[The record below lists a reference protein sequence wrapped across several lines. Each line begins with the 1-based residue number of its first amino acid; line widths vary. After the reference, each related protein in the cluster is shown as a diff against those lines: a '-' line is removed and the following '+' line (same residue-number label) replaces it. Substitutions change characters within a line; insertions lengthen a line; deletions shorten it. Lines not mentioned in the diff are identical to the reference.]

1 MKIRL
6 SGSSETVAL
15 WASFISQRVDCRIS
29 KEYDNRSGDVR
40 VYIDVGYRSREA
52 EAGRRIAPPHS
63 LCNRF

>member
-6 SGSSETVAL
+6 SGSPETVAL

-40 VYIDVGYRSREA
+40 VIGLLPVEWM
-52 EAGRRIAPPHS
+52 
-63 LCNRF
+63 L

>member
-29 KEYDNRSGDVR
+29 KEYDNRSGDER
-40 VYIDVGYRSREA
+40 VYIDVEDIEA
-52 EAGRRIAPPHS
+52 EKLKQDDA
-63 LCNRF
+63 

>member
-40 VYIDVGYRSREA
+40 VYIDVEDEEEEA
-52 EAGRRIAPPHS
+52 EKLKPDDA
-63 LCNRF
+63 